1 VDSGACVW
9 AGASAWHAGE
19 TGWADGARVGPAGR
33 PAGPACWAHAGV
45 GKGRVGLLLG
55 WVLVVGLGLFSIFLS
70 ISIYSLISNLSQ
82 TKVEFKYEFEFKPQS
97 IKSMHQHECNNK
109 NLNL

>member
-1 VDSGACVW
+1 MRW
-9 AGASAWHAGE
+9 
-19 TGWADGARVGPAGR
+19 TPARAFGPEGR

-97 IKSMHQHECNNK
+97 IKSMHQHECNIRSLK
-109 NLNL
+109 L